1 MFFEAC
7 DIYNPVSAVLQVIW
21 RFLEWKSKTLVQH
34 LANLTNCEM

>member
-7 DIYNPVSAVLQVIW
+7 DIYNPCVSSSEVIL